1 MSTITQTLMQQGYI
15 GATGTTPYTASSAA
29 QVATLQNQYNSAL
42 NGQTISRSSAIQL
55 TLNFDGTQN
64 NREFL
69 AAGESQTNVAS
80 LYLRQREVNEDN
92 SFYYTGVGAQTVSSD
107 ALLPNGNPDP
117 RSSPSNLESTPW
129 RAGEIG
135 NEIIDRVRNWGQVLN
150 CNIPSS
156 LRNFFYYEFNSIM
169 RSIHG
174 G

>member
-64 NREFL
+64 IREFL

-80 LYLRQREVNEDN
+80 LQGTR
-92 SFYYTGVGAQTVSSD
+92 
-107 ALLPNGNPDP
+107 
-117 RSSPSNLESTPW
+117 
-129 RAGEIG
+129 
-135 NEIIDRVRNWGQVLN
+135 GQVLH

-156 LRNFFYYEFNSIM
+156 LRNFFSLRIQ
-169 RSIHG
+169 
-174 G
+174 